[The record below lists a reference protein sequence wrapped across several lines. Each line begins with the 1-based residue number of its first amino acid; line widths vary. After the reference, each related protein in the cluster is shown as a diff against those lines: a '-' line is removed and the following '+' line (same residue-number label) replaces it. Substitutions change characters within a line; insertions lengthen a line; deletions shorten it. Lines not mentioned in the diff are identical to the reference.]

1 MPSIRILLVLL
12 LAQTAARAQTA
23 GASVEGVVNSSP
35 SNAPLARVLVE
46 MRSLDAGTAR
56 VFSLTTPANGRFV
69 FRSIP
74 PGRYQLTAM
83 RAGFV
88 RGDYGVRGPG
98 ASGLSITLAGGQ
110 RLTDVRLAMTP
121 TGTIAG
127 RITTPQGESIGNV
140 HVKALRFA
148 YQDGRRTLVDVKS
161 VFTNDLG
168 EYRLGWLPPG
178 QYNVSAMHPD
188 GTVNSL
194 NQPEIINSSTSWAG
208 TAVTNAGGFNGGSFN
223 FASDPDPA
231 VRARFGLSAGEDYVP
246 IYYPG
251 TPDQRSASLIDV
263 RPGAE
268 STGIDVVLTPIR
280 TGTIVGSVVSATASP
295 GTNGVFQVQ
304 VWRNP
309 TFNLQAAVARS
320 DPRTG
325 LFTVSGLAP
334 GSYIVTSAMGSG
346 SDRVTGYAMVDVTEG
361 AETSVQLPLERG
373 IAIPA
378 RVVLEGANAKADL
391 RALRVSLRTDPLILG
406 VADSLPASP
415 ASDGSLTLSGI
426 VAGEY
431 IVNVRP
437 LMTLPRATSGGSA
450 PPAVPGP
457 GDAGMALLLGNSA
470 SGVSLGDSLPGRQA
484 LVSPF
489 PPAYVKS
496 IRMGDMDLMNGRLRV
511 ERQPI
516 SGQIEIVIS
525 LRPGQVDGV
534 VVTDR
539 GTPARGT
546 VVLVPDG
553 GKRTRLDLY
562 KTATT
567 DAAGRFRITGI
578 TPDAY
583 HLFAWDDVESDA
595 WLDREFMQAIEGR
608 GMAVRVAEGTTTT
621 TRVELIR

>member
-1 MPSIRILLVLL
+1 
-12 LAQTAARAQTA
+12 
-23 GASVEGVVNSSP
+23 
-35 SNAPLARVLVE
+35 

-56 VFSLTTPANGRFV
+56 VFSFTTPATGRFV
-69 FRSIP
+69 FRNIP

-98 ASGLSITLAGGQ
+98 ASGVSVTLAGGQ

-127 RITTPQGESIGNV
+127 RITTPQGEGIGNV

-148 YQDGRRTLVDVKS
+148 YQDGRHVLVDVKS

-188 GTVNSL
+188 GSVNAL

-208 TAVTNAGGFNGGSFN
+208 TVVTNAGGFNGGSFS
-223 FASDPDPA
+223 FTSDPDPA
-231 VRARFGLSAGEDYVP
+231 VRARFGLNPGEDFVP

-251 TPDQRSASLIDV
+251 TADQRSASLIEV
-263 RPGAE
+263 RPDAE
-268 STGIDVVLTPIR
+268 SSGIDIVLTPVR
-280 TGTIVGSVVSATASP
+280 TGTIVGSVVSAAPSP
-295 GTNGVFQVQ
+295 GTNVIFTVQ

-309 TFNLQAAVARS
+309 AFNMQAGIARS

-346 SDRVTGYAMVDVTEG
+346 SDRVSGYATVDVTEG
-361 AETSVQLPLERG
+361 AETSVQLSLERG
-373 IAIPA
+373 ITIPA
-378 RVVLEGANAKADL
+378 RVVLEGANANADT
-391 RALRVSLRTDPLILG
+391 RALRVSLRTDPLVPG
-406 VADSLPASP
+406 VADSPPASP
-415 ASDGSLTLSGI
+415 ASDGRLTLSGI
-426 VAGEY
+426 VPGEY

-437 LMTLPRATSGGSA
+437 LMTLSRLAPGGSA

-457 GDAGMALLLGNSA
+457 GDGGVTQFTGNPGTVVFFNDLLA
-470 SGVSLGDSLPGRQA
+470 RDA

-511 ERQPI
+511 ERQTVETP
-516 SGQIEIVIS
+516 IEIVIS
-525 LRPGQVDGV
+525 FRPGQVDGV
-534 VVTDR
+534 VVTNR

-553 GKRTRLDLY
+553 GKRTRVDLY

-583 HLFAWDDVESDA
+583 HVFAWEDVESDA
-595 WLDREFMQAIEGR
+595 WLDPEFMQAIERR
-608 GMAVRVAEGTTTT
+608 GVAVRVAEGTTTT
-621 TRVELIR
+621 TRVELVR